1 MLTALDKAPF
11 PWFGGKRHAA
21 PHVWAA
27 LGDVDHYAEPFAGSL
42 ANLLCRPHEPNR
54 AYHSETVNDLDGFV
68 TNFWRALA
76 ADPDGVADAASWP
89 VSEADMHARHVAL
102 VRWMRDPDVIAR
114 LSGTHDWCDVR
125 MAGWWVWGQS
135 SWIGAGWC
143 SGRGPWTVDER
154 GCLVRQGRGV
164 WRQLGVNHAG
174 AREAGVA
181 RQLPH
186 LGNDGRGVNRPQAR
200 EAGVAR
206 KRPHISNDGVGVLH
220 AGARE
225 AGVARQRP
233 HISDN
238 GVGVLHAGAREAGV
252 SDDAEERE
260 WHPMTM
266 PELRRWLRFLAAR
279 LRHVR
284 ILCGS
289 WERLATT
296 GALQTIGVRQGGHA
310 GVFLDPP
317 YAHDVRDDAL
327 YTHDTDDVSHA
338 VREWCRANGDN
349 PRYRIVLAGFDGE
362 AHAELEALGWTAVEW
377 YRAGHLRGGMAN
389 QGADGTKQHCE
400 RLWLSPHCIRPRVE
414 VERQVS
420 LFAGAP

>member
-54 AYHSETVNDLDGFV
+54 AYHSETVNDLDGLV

-89 VSEADMHARHVAL
+89 VSEADLHARHVAL

-114 LSGTHDWCDVR
+114 LSGTHDYCDVR

-135 SWIGAGWC
+135 SWIGSGWC
-143 SGRGPWTVDER
+143 AGRGPWTVDER

-164 WRQLGVNHAG
+164 NHAGAREVGVARQRPHLTNNGQGVNHAG
-174 AREAGVA
+174 AREAGV
-181 RQLPH
+181 
-186 LGNDGRGVNRPQAR
+186 D
-200 EAGVAR
+200 R
-206 KRPHISNDGVGVLH
+206 KRPHLGDDGQGVNH

-225 AGVARQRP
+225 AGV
-233 HISDN
+233 
-238 GVGVLHAGAREAGV
+238 L
-252 SDDAEERE
+252 DAEERE
-260 WHPMTM
+260 FHPMTM

-289 WERLATT
+289 WERMVTT
-296 GALQTIGVRQGGHA
+296 GALQPIVVRQGGHA

-317 YAHDVRDDAL
+317 YAHDVRDDKI
-327 YTHDTDDVSHA
+327 YTHDTEDVSHA

-377 YRAGHLRGGMAN
+377 YRAGYLRGGMAN
-389 QGADGTKQHCE
+389 QGADGTKQHRE

-414 VERQVS
+414 VEVPRQPS
-420 LFAGAP
+420 LFGEAS